1 VRILDRGWIPVVALV
16 SISSTFASACV
27 AQSAPTGAQDCRI
40 GFYRLRDRSGIDIGA
55 TSGTSLRW
63 RRRDGSTGELV
74 PGPDGALT
82 SKAGW
87 TGRPDGHRVSFSDC
101 SSGGISV
108 DGVAGRRVAFATRET
123 TFQRTGVP
131 LAGRLI
137 EPLGAQRYPI
147 VVLVHGSESFSARSF
162 YALQRQLPAEG
173 IGAFVY
179 DKRGTGASAGT
190 FTHDYHVLAA
200 DAAAAVSE
208 VRRMVGARAGRI
220 GFQGS
225 SQGGWVAPLAAS
237 LTRVDFVV
245 VGYGLAVSPFDED
258 DGAVTLDL
266 TRHGFSGDDIPK
278 ALEIARAAQAIA
290 LRDFQGGY
298 EEFDAVRGRYASE
311 PWFRY
316 VRGNLTQVILSQ
328 PREVLREQGPLM
340 FAGILPHYD
349 PLPVLRT
356 LDTPQVWILGADDI
370 DAPPARTID
379 RLRDLIRAGRP
390 ITTVVYPR
398 AEHGLYEYE
407 TDAAGERLSTR
418 QPATYLPLMVDFIR
432 DGKIRAHYADSMIYR

>member
-1 VRILDRGWIPVVALV
+1 MRILVRGWIPVVALA
-16 SISSTFASACV
+16 SISSTFASACA
-27 AQSAPTGAQDCRI
+27 AQSTPVAQDCRV
-40 GFYRLRDRSGIDIGA
+40 GFYRLQDRTGIDIGA

-63 RRRDGSTGELV
+63 RRRDGTTGELV
-74 PGPDGALT
+74 PGADGTLT
-82 SKAGW
+82 SQLGW
-87 TGRPDGHRVSFSDC
+87 TGRPDGHRISFSDC
-101 SSGGISV
+101 STGRISV
-108 DGVAGRRVAFATRET
+108 DGVAGRRVSFETRET
-123 TFQRTGVP
+123 IFESAGVS

-137 EPLGAQRYPI
+137 EPRGARRYPI
-147 VVLVHGSESFSARSF
+147 VVLVHGSESVSARAF

-190 FTHDYHVLAA
+190 FTHDYHVLAT
-200 DAAAAVSE
+200 DAAAAVNE
-208 VRRMVGARAGRI
+208 ARRLAGARAGRI

-237 LTRVDFVV
+237 LTRVEFVV

-258 DGAVTLDL
+258 DEAVTLDL
-266 TRHGFSGDDIPK
+266 TRHGFGGDDIPK

-290 LRDFQGGY
+290 LRNFQSGY
-298 EEFDAVRGRYASE
+298 EEFDAVRARYASE

-316 VRGNLTQVILSQ
+316 VRGNLTQVIQSQ
-328 PREVLREQGPLM
+328 PREVLREQGPQM

-349 PLPVLRT
+349 PMPVLRT
-356 LDTPQVWILGADDI
+356 LDTPQLWILGADDI
-370 DAPPARTID
+370 DAPSARTVE
-379 RLRDLIRAGRP
+379 RLRGLIRAGRP
-390 ITTVVYPR
+390 IATVIYPR
-398 AEHGLYEYE
+398 AEHGIYEYE

-432 DGKIRAHYADSMIYR
+432 DGKIRARYADSTIYR

>member
-1 VRILDRGWIPVVALV
+1 MRIFVRGLIPVVAL
-16 SISSTFASACV
+16 AC
-27 AQSAPTGAQDCRI
+27 AQWAQAAEQDCRI
-40 GFYRLRDRSGIDIGA
+40 GFYRLHDRTGIDIGA
-55 TSGTSLRW
+55 SAGTTLRW
-63 RRRDGSTGELV
+63 RRRDGTTGELV
-74 PGPDGALT
+74 PGTDGTFT
-82 SKAGW
+82 SKLGW
-87 TGRPDGHRVSFSDC
+87 TDRPDGHRISFSDC

-108 DGVAGRRVAFATRET
+108 DGVSGRRVAFETRET
-123 TFQRTGVP
+123 NFQSDGVS

-137 EPLGAQRYPI
+137 EPRGVQRYPI
-147 VVLVHGSESFSARSF
+147 VVLVHGSESISARAF

-179 DKRGTGASAGT
+179 DKRGTGDSAGT

-200 DAAAAVSE
+200 DAASAVNE
-208 VRRMVGARAGRI
+208 AKRLAGARVGRI

-237 LTRVDFVV
+237 LTHVDFVV
-245 VGYGLAVSPFDED
+245 VGYGLAVSPLDED
-258 DGAVTLDL
+258 DEAVTLDL
-266 TRHGFSGDDIPK
+266 TRHGFGGDDIPK

-290 LRDFQGGY
+290 LRNFQSGY
-298 EEFDAVRGRYASE
+298 EEFDAVRARYASE

-316 VRGNLTQVILSQ
+316 VRGNVTQVFLTQ

-349 PLPVLRT
+349 PMPVLRT
-356 LDTPQVWILGADDI
+356 LDTPQLWILGADDI
-370 DAPPARTID
+370 DAPPARTVE

-390 ITTVVYPR
+390 IATVVYPR
-398 AEHGLYEYE
+398 AEHGMYEYQ

-432 DGKIRAHYADSMIYR
+432 DGKIRARYADSTIYR